1 MLRPVS
7 RRTRCPGRWLL
18 ACILGVLAAGAL
30 AQAPDAPGE
39 GAPDA
44 GAEVQDQIEE
54 LTLRMQG
61 LEGKLKDSAAARKQA
76 DQARMEAERRL
87 AEGTQE
93 MGRRDAEIAL
103 LRDAREALRIQVG
116 RLEQQSAETARSLQ
130 EAEESLRKLSAE
142 RDAALL
148 EAQRL
153 ERELATQ
160 QDERRSAEGSLE
172 QGLATLSEENR
183 ALGEGARGCDA
194 DLRRIR
200 VALRAAES
208 ERDALSR
215 RLDTL
220 RALVPAGD
228 GGSLTEERAIDQAG
242 AAAVELEAARA
253 RVAAAPRDHH
263 ARVALREAE
272 QILHR
277 RQFSL
282 ARITGARSLYR
293 VRTHDSLA
301 SIARRFNGESLR
313 WQAIYEANRHVVK
326 DPDHLDDGVTLVIP

>member
-7 RRTRCPGRWLL
+7 RRTWRTGRWRLG
-18 ACILGVLAAGAL
+18 CILGVLAAGAL
-30 AQAPDAPGE
+30 AQAPDAPEE

-44 GAEVQDQIEE
+44 GVEVQDQVEE

-103 LRDAREALRIQVG
+103 LRDAREALRIQVD
-116 RLEQQSAETARSLQ
+116 RLEQQSAQTARSLQ

-142 RDAALL
+142 RDSALL

-153 ERELATQ
+153 ERELAAQ
-160 QDERRSAEGSLE
+160 QDEQRTAEGYLE

-194 DLRRIR
+194 DLRRTR

-208 ERDALSR
+208 ERDA
-215 RLDTL
+215 L

-242 AAAVELEAARA
+242 AAAVALEAARA
-253 RVAAAPRDHH
+253 RVSAAPRDHH

-272 QILHR
+272 QTLHR
-277 RQFSL
+277 RQFNL

-293 VRTHDSLA
+293 VRARDSLA
-301 SIARRFNGESLR
+301 SIAHRFNGESLR
-313 WQAIYEANRHVVK
+313 WQVIYEANRHVVK